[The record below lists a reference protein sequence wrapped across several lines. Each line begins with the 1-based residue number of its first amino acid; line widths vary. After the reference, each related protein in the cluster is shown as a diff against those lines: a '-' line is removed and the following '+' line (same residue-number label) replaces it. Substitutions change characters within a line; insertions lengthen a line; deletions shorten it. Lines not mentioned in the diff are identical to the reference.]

1 MSNSILIMAI
11 MGMLHERGIS
21 KTFGEVRDAI
31 DDGSIARVFESI
43 TGSTIEPITT
53 KGHKEPSH
61 DVLVM
66 RLRERIDAQTKVM
79 TEQFARI
86 KELEN
91 KVEDAKLAGANEM
104 LDLVVSSLREY
115 PNGGGDVNV
124 MREVENL
131 MQDAENGKW
140 YGRAPK

>member
-1 MSNSILIMAI
+1 M
-11 MGMLHERGIS
+11 
-21 KTFGEVRDAI
+21 
-31 DDGSIARVFESI
+31 FEST
-43 TGSTIEPITT
+43 TGSTVEPAPA

-61 DVLVM
+61 DVLVT

-86 KELEN
+86 KELES
-91 KVEDAKLAGANEM
+91 KVEDLAKLAGANEM
-104 LDLVVSSLREY
+104 LDRVVASLREY

-124 MREVENL
+124 MHEVENL

>member
-1 MSNSILIMAI
+1 MNNS
-11 MGMLHERGIS
+11 
-21 KTFGEVRDAI
+21 TV
-31 DDGSIARVFESI
+31 
-43 TGSTIEPITT
+43 EPVPT

-86 KELEN
+86 KELES
-91 KVEDAKLAGANEM
+91 KVEDAKLDGANEM
-104 LDLVVSSLREY
+104 LDRIVASLREY

-124 MREVENL
+124 LHEVENL